1 MSQKKLS
8 PQKGNKIR
16 AFTLVELLVV
26 IAIIGILIALL
37 LPAVQ
42 AARAA
47 ARRMD
52 CSNRLKQ
59 YGVALHNYHD
69 ITKAF
74 PAGMSGPCSD
84 SYFVLSYSANTWLL
98 PYMEQSS
105 IYDTILSLRNAS
117 GLLVAPTSSAA
128 TFTVGTATVNSPFRS
143 TVPAFRCPADT
154 AIGAAPN
161 TSHTRS
167 NYVFSHGDSVYVG
180 SPRAEHDCRGMFA
193 TNRWYNMG
201 AMSDGTSNT
210 ILMSEAVSAK
220 AVGSTAVK
228 GGLAILELT
237 LTATPAQ
244 CEAKRSATDQWTL
257 VTPVHTNA
265 TASRGGAPY
274 FGNPVISGFHTLL
287 PPNSPSCVSSSS
299 STVGGFASVGSNHTG
314 GVNALLGDA
323 SVQFVSD
330 TVDTGT
336 DHSVLPHDPADG
348 TKMQSGISAYG
359 VWGAY
364 GSKNGGEIKAF

>member
-1 MSQKKLS
+1 MSRMKLS
-8 PQKGNKIR
+8 AHNGSDQR

-59 YGVALHNYHD
+59 YGLALHNYHD
-69 ITKAF
+69 ITNAF
-74 PAGMSGPCSD
+74 PAGMSGPCSN

-98 PYMEQSS
+98 PYLEQNAL
-105 IYDTILSLRNAS
+105 YETILSLKDSN
-117 GLLVAPTSSAA
+117 GLLVDPTSASAS
-128 TFTVGTATVNSPFRS
+128 FTVGTATIPNPFRS
-143 TVPAFRCPADT
+143 EVSAFRCPADT
-154 AIGAAPN
+154 AIGAAPAN
-161 TSHTRS
+161 TLHTRS

-201 AMSDGTSNT
+201 SMSDGTSNT
-210 ILMSEAVSAK
+210 IMMSEAVSAK
-220 AVGSTAVK
+220 SLGSTAVK

-237 LTATPAQ
+237 NTTTPAQ
-244 CEAKRSATDQWTL
+244 CEAKRSADQWTL
-257 VTPVHTNA
+257 VSPVHNNA

-274 FGNPVISGFHTLL
+274 FGNPVITGFHTIL

-299 STVGGFASVGSNHTG
+299 STVGGFASVSSNHTG

-330 TVDTGT
+330 TVDTGP
-336 DHSVLPHDPADG
+336 DHNILPHDPNDG
-348 TKMQSGISAYG
+348 TKMQGGMSAYG

-364 GSKNGGEIKAF
+364 GSKNGGESKSL